1 MKVFSIRFQ
10 NVEKE
15 IEREDFINKI
25 GNEIVS
31 RGFSVGLLKEDNNF
45 KERFEKFNMVGYFRD
60 GKVELIFKESNPED
74 ILNYYNC
81 DYLILENLQGAFP
94 EIVYFNEEI
103 KKDELSSKTIAAIT
117 RKNEKKFM
125 ENIPVLGVEEIKN
138 ITDLIQERVFEKL
151 PALFGGG
158 CGKCGEDCN
167 KMAEK
172 IISGKAKRNFCKG
185 EGEGKIKILVDNKDI
200 PLVPFV
206 EDLFYSVIRTMLL
219 NLKGCKEGQV
229 QIKLKI

>member
-25 GNEIVS
+25 GNELAS
-31 RGFSVGLLKEDNNF
+31 RGYSVGLLKED
-45 KERFEKFNMVGYFRD
+45 KSLKGQFEKFKMVGYFKD
-60 GKVELIFKESNPED
+60 GRVELIFKESNLED
-74 ILNYYNC
+74 VMNYYNC

-94 EIVYFNEEI
+94 EIVCFNEEI
-103 KKDELSSKTIAAIT
+103 KKVELSSKTIAAVTIKT
-117 RKNEKKFM
+117 EKKFM
-125 ENIPVLGVEEIKN
+125 GNIPVLSLEEIRN
-138 ITDLIQERVFEKL
+138 ITDLIVERVFEKL

-172 IISGKAKRNFCKG
+172 IISGKADRNFCKR

-206 EDLFYSVIRTMLL
+206 EDLFYSVIRSMLL

-229 QIKLKI
+229 QIKLKL